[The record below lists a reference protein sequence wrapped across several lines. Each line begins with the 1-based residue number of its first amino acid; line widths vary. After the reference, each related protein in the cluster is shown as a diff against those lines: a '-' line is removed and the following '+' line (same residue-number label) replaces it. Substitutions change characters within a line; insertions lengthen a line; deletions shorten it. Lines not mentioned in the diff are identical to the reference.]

1 MIRCPSCQE
10 ENPPKF
16 RLCGYCGAA
25 LAPAAPALPVREIRR
40 TVTLLFSDLKG
51 STALGERL
59 DSEALHEVKERYFN
73 AMAAQITRHGGKIE
87 KYIGDAIMAVFGI
100 PVAHEDDALRAVRAA
115 AGMQAEL
122 RRVNEDLQARYGVTL
137 GNRTGINTG
146 EVVANDDPRADQK
159 LATGDAVNLAARL
172 EQAAPENEIYLG
184 QETWRLVRDA
194 VRVEPVEP
202 LELKGKSERIP
213 AWRLVSAEGLD
224 GYVRRHDAPLV
235 GRDAELAAI
244 DQSLAE
250 VRDQR
255 AARLV
260 TIIGDAGIGKSR
272 LAYEVMTRA
281 GPQARV
287 LRGRCLPYGD
297 GITFWPLRE
306 MASAAADIRPDDSPD
321 AALAKLVAA
330 AGDDEVAARLAAAA
344 GLSAATFP
352 LHEIFWAAR
361 KFLEHLASA
370 GPLVALFDDIHWA
383 EQAFLELI
391 ENLLET
397 AQGAPLLLLATSRH
411 DLLEERPDWGERPS
425 ALRLVLRPLTADA
438 AGDVARNLFGAAGL
452 PDDIVVRIVE
462 AAEGNPLYLEQMLS
476 MLVDTGAIRL
486 DGDRWVRAETDG
498 DIVIPPTIKAL
509 IEARLG
515 RLGREERSTIDPA
528 SVIGMEF
535 PAPAV
540 VTLAHEAVRAS
551 VPGHLGSLSTKRFVV
566 QSTAADGEPIYRFH
580 HHLVRDTVYG
590 GLLKRARAT
599 LHVSFVR
606 WADEINAQRGRALE
620 FQEILGYHL
629 EQAYN
634 YLRELGPID
643 EAGREI
649 RRDAVQRLG
658 AAARRSL
665 SRGDQYAAHNLFSR
679 AVALAADEADLRL
692 PMLPELGAVLT
703 DIGKIDDAR
712 TVLADAATQ
721 AEAVG
726 MPRVAAAARIE
737 RMMLWLHAGEPG
749 NWSEAALTLTDEL
762 IPQLEKLDAHT
773 ELAQA
778 WRLVTMALHVSGKVS
793 AATEAGTQLVRY
805 GQRCGDA
812 RMAARGA
819 LSLAFSLLYGD
830 TPVPEALT
838 ACERLLADGLADR
851 QVGALVRCKLAQ
863 LRAMAGGFDA
873 ARAEYH
879 AARAVL
885 DDLGRGMHAA
895 STSMD
900 LAVIELLAGAP
911 AAAEEALRRDYQTL
925 EAMGETFYL
934 STMAS
939 LLARAV
945 RDQGRDE
952 EALALT
958 RTAESIAADDDVDAQ
973 VMWRC
978 TRAPVLAR
986 SADADGAEA
995 LARKALE
1002 LASGT
1007 DVVALRAEALA
1018 ELASVL
1024 TITGRPGATQA
1035 LDEAVAIYRAKG
1047 DVVSP
1052 PRLLAAAAAAAHC

>member
-51 STALGERL
+51 STALGERI
-59 DSEALHEVKERYFN
+59 DSEALHEVKERYFG

-122 RRVNEDLQARYGVTL
+122 RRVNADLQARYGVTL

-146 EVVANDDPRADQK
+146 EVVANDDPKADQK

-184 QETWRLVRDA
+184 EETYRLVRDA
-194 VRVEPVEP
+194 VQVEAVEP

-224 GYVRRHDAPLV
+224 GYVRRHDVPLV

-244 DQSLAE
+244 DQALAE
-250 VRDQR
+250 VRGQR
-255 AARLV
+255 AVRLV
-260 TIIGDAGIGKSR
+260 TIVGDAGIGKSR
-272 LAYEVMTRA
+272 LAYEVMARA
-281 GPQARV
+281 GPGSRM

-306 MASAAADIRPDDSPD
+306 MASAAADVRPDDTPEE
-321 AALAKLVAA
+321 ALDKMVEAFGDVDVA
-330 AGDDEVAARLAAAA
+330 DRLAAAA

-352 LHEIFWAAR
+352 LHELFWAAR
-361 KFLEHLASA
+361 KFFEHMAGD

-391 ENLLET
+391 ENVLDT
-397 AQGAPLLLLATSRH
+397 SQGAPILLLATSRH

-425 ALRLVLRPLTADA
+425 ALRLVLRPLSADA
-438 AGDVARNLFGAAGL
+438 AGDVTRNLFGAAGL

-476 MLVDTGAIRL
+476 MLVDAGTLRL
-486 DGDRWVRAETDG
+486 ADGRWVRADGGG

-528 SVIGMEF
+528 SVIGLEF

-540 VTLAHEAVRAS
+540 LSLAPEAVR
-551 VPGHLGSLSTKRFVV
+551 PGIDQHLGSLSRKRLVV
-566 QSTAADGEPIYRFH
+566 TSTSADGEPIYRFH

-606 WADEINAQRGRALE
+606 WADEINAERGRALE

-629 EQAYN
+629 EQAYR
-634 YLRELGPID
+634 YLGELGPLD
-643 EAGREI
+643 DAGRAI
-649 RRDAVQRLG
+649 GRDAALRLS
-658 AAARRSL
+658 AAARRSFA
-665 SRGDQYAAHNLFSR
+665 RGDKHAAFNLFTR
-679 AVALAADEADLRL
+679 AIALAAVDEALRL
-692 PMLPELGAVLT
+692 TLLPDMGEVLLELGRFDEARSVL
-703 DIGKIDDAR
+703 
-712 TVLADAATQ
+712 
-721 AEAVG
+721 AEAVEQG
-726 MPRVAAAARIE
+726 ERAANTRVVAAARLN
-737 RMMLWLHAGEPG
+737 RLVVWLHSGEPG
-749 NWSEAALTLTDEL
+749 NWSEAALEVTAQL
-762 IPQLEKLDAHT
+762 IPQLEPLAAHA
-773 ELAQA
+773 ELARA
-778 WRLVTMALHVSGKVS
+778 WRLTAMAYQVAGKMTAAGESMPKLIKYAQLSGDERMVARS
-793 AATEAGTQLVRY
+793 ALGL
-805 GQRCGDA
+805 
-812 RMAARGA
+812 A
-819 LSLAFSLLYGD
+819 LSVLYGP
-830 TPVPEALT
+830 TPVPSAI
-838 ACERLLADGLADR
+838 AQCERLLADGLSDR
-851 QVGALVRCKLAQ
+851 QVVALVMGKLAQ
-863 LRAMAGGFDA
+863 LQAMAGDFEA
-873 ARAEYH
+873 ARASYNH
-879 AARAVL
+879 ARATL
-885 DDLGRGMHAA
+885 DDLGHGMHAA
-895 STSMD
+895 SSSMD
-900 LAVIELLAGAP
+900 LAVIELLAGHG
-911 AAAEEALRRDYQTL
+911 AAAERELRRDYAAL
-925 EAMGETFYL
+925 EAMGETYYL

-945 RDQGRDE
+945 RDQGRDA
-952 EALALT
+952 EALELT
-958 RTAESIAADDDVDAQ
+958 KTAESIAADDDVDAQ
-973 VMWRC
+973 VLWRS
-978 TRAPVLAR
+978 TRAPILAR
-986 SADADGAEA
+986 GGAIDEAEA
-995 LARKALE
+995 LARAALE
-1002 LASGT
+1002 LARQT
-1007 DVVALRAEALA
+1007 DFIMLRAESLA
-1018 ELASVL
+1018 ELAVVL
-1024 TITGRPGATQA
+1024 RIGRRDGAREA
-1035 LDEAVAIYRAKG
+1035 LEEAIAVYAAKG
-1047 DVVSP
+1047 DAVSTA
-1052 PRLLAAAAAAAHC
+1052 RLTELLQDA

>member
-16 RLCGYCGAA
+16 RLCGYCGTP

-59 DSEALHEVKERYFN
+59 DSEALHEVKERYFD

-87 KYIGDAIMAVFGI
+87 KYIGDAIMAVFGL

-122 RRVNEDLQARYGVTL
+122 RRVNADLQARYGVTL

-146 EVVANDDPRADQK
+146 EVVANDDPKADQK

-184 QETWRLVRDA
+184 QETWKLVRDA
-194 VRVEPVEP
+194 VQVEPVEP

-213 AWRLVSAEGLD
+213 AWRLVSADGLD

-244 DQSLAE
+244 DRALAE
-250 VRDQR
+250 VRTQR

-260 TIIGDAGIGKSR
+260 TIVGDAGIGKSR
-272 LAYEVMTRA
+272 LAYEVMARA
-281 GPQARV
+281 GADARV

-306 MASAAADIRPDDSPD
+306 MVMAAADIRFDDPPD
-321 AALAKLVAA
+321 AARAKLAA
-330 AGDDEVAARLAAAA
+330 AVADDAVAERLSAAA
-344 GLSAATFP
+344 GLSAAAFP
-352 LHEIFWAAR
+352 LQEIYWAAR
-361 KFLEHLASA
+361 KFLERMAADGTLVVLA
-370 GPLVALFDDIHWA
+370 DDIHWA
-383 EQAFLELI
+383 EQAFLD
-391 ENLLET
+391 LLLQFLEVL
-397 AQGAPLLLLATSRH
+397 QAPVLLLATTRH
-411 DLLEERPDWGERPS
+411 DLLDKQPDWGQGPQ
-425 ALRLVLRPLTADA
+425 ALRLVLQPLSADA
-438 AGDVARNLFGAAGL
+438 AGQVTQNLLGDAGL
-452 PDDIVVRIVE
+452 PDEVVVRIVE
-462 AAEGNPLYLEQMLS
+462 ASEGNPLYVEQMLS
-476 MLVDTGAIRL
+476 MLIDAGTLRQ
-486 DGDRWVRAETDG
+486 DGGRWVRVEGVAEPT
-498 DIVIPPTIKAL
+498 VPPTIKAL
-509 IEARLG
+509 VEARLG
-515 RLGREERSTIDPA
+515 QLGREERATIDPA
-528 SVIGMEF
+528 SVIGLEF
-535 PAPAV
+535 AAPAV
-540 VTLAHEAVRAS
+540 SSLAPEPVRPRIAE
-551 VPGHLGSLSTKRFVV
+551 HLGTLGRKRMVGHV
-566 QSTAADGEPIYRFH
+566 ASNDGEPLYRFQ
-580 HHLVRDTVYG
+580 HHLVRDTVYN

-599 LHVSFVR
+599 LHVDFVR
-606 WADEINAQRGRALE
+606 WADAVNAQRGRALE

-629 EQAYN
+629 EQAYH

-643 EAGREI
+643 DAGRAI
-649 RRDAVQRLG
+649 RRDAAQRLG

-665 SRGDQYAAHNLFSR
+665 SRGDQHAAHNLFAR
-679 AVALAADEADLRL
+679 AVALAGEEPDLRL

-703 DIGKIDDAR
+703 DIGRIDDAR
-712 TVLADAATQ
+712 TVLAEAAAAT
-721 AEAVG
+721 EL
-726 MPRVAAAARIE
+726 PRVAAAARIE
-737 RMMLWLHAGEPG
+737 RMMLSLHAGEPG
-749 NWSEAALTLTDEL
+749 NWSEAAQALAEEL
-762 IPQLEKLDAHT
+762 IPQLEALDADT

-778 WRLVTMALHVSGKVS
+778 WRLATMALHVSGKVG
-793 AATEAGTQLVRY
+793 AATEAGSRLVRY

-830 TPVPEALT
+830 TAVPEAL
-838 ACERLLADGLADR
+838 AGCERLLADGLADR

-863 LRAMAGGFDA
+863 LRAMAGDFDA
-873 ARAEYH
+873 ARADYA

-885 DDLGRGMHAA
+885 DDLGGGMHAA

-911 AAAEEALRRDYQTL
+911 QAAEAALRRDYQTL

-952 EALALT
+952 ESLALT

-973 VMWRC
+973 VLWRC

-986 SADADGAEA
+986 SADADSAEA
-995 LARKALE
+995 LAREALG
-1002 LASGT
+1002 LAQGT

-1024 TITGRPGATQA
+1024 QITGRPGAAAA
-1035 LDEAVAIYRAKG
+1035 LDEAVALYRAKG

-1052 PRLLAAAAAAAHC
+1052 KRLLSAAAAGL

>member
-122 RRVNEDLQARYGVTL
+122 RRVNADLQARYGVTL

-146 EVVANDDPRADQK
+146 EVVANDDPKADQK

-184 QETWRLVRDA
+184 QETYRLVRDA
-194 VRVEPVEP
+194 VQVEPVEP

-224 GYVRRHDAPLV
+224 GYVRRHDVPLV

-244 DQSLAE
+244 DKLLAE
-250 VRDQR
+250 VRADNAVR
-255 AARLV
+255 MV
-260 TIIGDAGIGKSR
+260 TIVGDAGIGKSR
-272 LAYEVMTRA
+272 LSHEVMARA
-281 GPQARV
+281 GADARV

-306 MASAAADIRPDDSPD
+306 MVSAAADVRPDDTPEE
-321 AALAKLVAA
+321 AVAKMVVAV
-330 AGDDEVAARLAAAA
+330 GDREVADRLAAAA
-344 GLSAATFP
+344 GLTSASFP
-352 LHEIFWAAR
+352 LHEIYWAAR
-361 KFLEHLASA
+361 KFLAHMAA
-370 GPLVALFDDIHWA
+370 GGPLVALFDDIHWA
-383 EQAFLELI
+383 EKAFLELL
-391 ENLLET
+391 ENVLDGT
-397 AQGAPLLLLATSRH
+397 QGAPMLLLATSRH

-425 ALRLVLRPLTADA
+425 SLRLVLRPLSADA
-438 AGDVARNLFGAAGL
+438 AGEVTRNLLGSAGL

-476 MLVDTGAIRL
+476 MLIDAGTLRL
-486 DGDRWVRAETDG
+486 EDGGWVRSETST

-528 SVIGMEF
+528 SVIGVEF
-535 PAPAV
+535 PVPAV
-540 VTLAHEAVRAS
+540 STLAPEAVRPTVARQ
-551 VPGHLGSLSTKRFVV
+551 LGSLSQKRLIVT
-566 QSTAADGEPIYRFH
+566 STSADGEAIYRFH

-599 LHVSFVR
+599 LHVGFVR
-606 WADEINAQRGRALE
+606 WADEINAERGRALE

-629 EQAYN
+629 EQAYR
-634 YLRELGPID
+634 YLGELGPID
-643 EAGREI
+643 EAGRAI
-649 RRDAVQRLG
+649 GRDAAQRLG
-658 AAARRSL
+658 AAARRSFA
-665 SRGDQYAAHNLFSR
+665 RGDKHAAFNLFSR
-679 AVALAADEADLRL
+679 AIALAGKEDDLRL
-692 PMLPELGAVLT
+692 PMLPELGAVLL
-703 DIGKIDDAR
+703 DLGRIDEAR
-712 TVLADAATQ
+712 SLL
-721 AEAVG
+721 AEAAAQAGPAG
-726 MPRVAAAARIE
+726 MPRVMAAARLE
-737 RMMLWLHAGEPG
+737 RMLVWLHGGESG
-749 NWSEAALTLTDEL
+749 NWSEATLELTTQL
-762 IPQLEKLDAHT
+762 IPELERLDAHA

-778 WRLVTMALHVSGKVS
+778 WRLVTMALQVSGKVS
-793 AATEAGTQLVRY
+793 ASTEAGAKFVKY
-805 GQRCGDA
+805 AQRCGDE

-819 LSLAFSLLYGD
+819 LGLAASLLYGT
-830 TPVPEALT
+830 TPVPEAVT
-838 ACERLLADGLADR
+838 QCERLLADGLADR
-851 QVGALVRCKLAQ
+851 QVAALVRCKLAQ
-863 LRAMAGGFDA
+863 LRAMQGDFAA
-873 ARAEYH
+873 ARSDYH

-885 DDLGRGMHAA
+885 DDLGKGIHAA

-900 LAVIELLAGAP
+900 AAVIELLAGDP
-911 AAAEEALRRDYQTL
+911 AAAERELRRDYQTL
-925 EAMGETFYL
+925 AAMGESFYL
-934 STMAS
+934 ATMAS
-939 LLARAV
+939 LLARVV
-945 RDQGRDE
+945 RDQGRDD
-952 EALALT
+952 EALELT
-958 RTAESIAADDDVDAQ
+958 VKAESLAADDDVDAQ
-973 VMWRC
+973 VLWRC
-978 TRAPVLAR
+978 TRAPIVAR
-986 SADADGAEA
+986 KGAADDGEA

-1002 LASGT
+1002 LAETT
-1007 DVVALRAEALA
+1007 DFVALRAESRA

-1024 TITGRPGATQA
+1024 RISGRPGAAEA
-1035 LDEAVAIYRAKG
+1035 LAEAIAIYAAKG
-1047 DVVSP
+1047 DIVSP
-1052 PRLLAAAAAAAHC
+1052 SRLTA